1 VLIDRYKDRL
11 AGVYAAS
18 GRFPLWREGLFEAR
32 RRYWTSSVGLIVSRP
47 RVRLTTRYPALHLY
61 IYTALRQS
69 LPTDPDL
76 QVRYAQYF
84 FLVIYLVTFLLV
96 STIYYL
102 ASRRSARGY
111 PQALLVPLVLSKR
124 LHSIYLLRL
133 FNDPIAMVLF
143 YASVVFYMLGG
154 LWGALGSIF
163 YG

>member
-1 VLIDRYKDRL
+1 MQQVDGFL
-11 AGVYAAS
+11 S
-18 GRFPLWREGLFEAR
+18 GERDYSKLEGDTGPLVWVALPPFA
-32 RRYWTSSVGLIVSRP
+32 TTLL
-47 RVRLTTRYPALHLY
+47 LTNFRYPALHLY
-61 IYTALRQS
+61 IYTALRKS

-84 FLVIYLVTFLLV
+84 FLAIYLITFLLV

-102 ASRRSARGY
+102 ASRRSSRQY

-133 FNDPIAMVLF
+133 FNDPIAMVLM